1 MTPMAE
7 TAVSRKSALL
17 PAPVVSTM
25 RDLMPDVYKLLPPD
39 ITSEQFRAACW
50 LELTGNKDVP
60 ECVVESI
67 RDVIIYAANYGLMP
81 GRDCHFISYK
91 QKKYRGAKGLQ
102 CIPNYFGI
110 LRTLD
115 RTGKVRRAFAHPV
128 HEGDEWSF
136 DMFQDRPVH
145 RPAVTLGKT
154 PGKELFYYGAVMF
167 KAGDCAF
174 EVVSLEDLDAI
185 RRRAPGHDSGPW
197 VTDTVMMKRKS
208 AIKRVAKYVQLT
220 PDVRQFLEADDARE
234 HEDIPPVRHQQNVI
248 DLFGEGAD
256 PTAHI
261 PASTPPPAGAPES
274 PLMTRIEEALQ
285 RQGYSYEA
293 REAWWERTAATYP
306 DLGEPTT
313 LAMLYERLLSEH
325 AQEGHQDALG
335 ATKNPQEAPG
345 TVARETRPP
354 EPEKRL
360 DEEIDFFSE

>member
-1 MTPMAE
+1 MSE
-7 TAVSRKSALL
+7 TAVSRKAALL

-91 QKKYRGAKGLQ
+91 QKKYRGQKGLQ

-115 RTGKVRRAFAHPV
+115 RTGKVRRAFAHAV

-145 RPAVTLGKT
+145 RPAVTLGKA
-154 PGKELFYYGAVMF
+154 PGQELFYYGAVMF
-167 KAGDCAF
+167 KSGDCAF
-174 EVVSLEDLDAI
+174 EVVSLEDLEAI

-220 PDVRQFLEADDARE
+220 PDVRQFLEADDERE
-234 HEDIPPVRHQQNVI
+234 KEDIPQARHQQNVI
-248 DLFGEGAD
+248 DLFGEGSD

-261 PASTPPPAGAPES
+261 PAAVPQSVQPDN
-274 PLMTRIEEALQ
+274 PLIVRIEEVLTT
-285 RQGYSYEA
+285 RGLEYDA
-293 REAWWERTAATYP
+293 RAAWWERMAATYP
-306 DLGEPTT
+306 DLEEPTT
-313 LAMLYERLLSEH
+313 LAMVYAELVSEH
-325 AQEGHQDALG
+325 APRSHQDGPG
-335 ATKNPQEAPG
+335 ATKSPREGVTDVRTPQAP
-345 TVARETRPP
+345 REPG
-354 EPEKRL
+354 E
-360 DEEIDFFSE
+360 DIDFFSE

>member
-1 MTPMAE
+1 MAE
-7 TAVSRKSALL
+7 TAVSRKAALL

-167 KAGDCAF
+167 KSGDCAF

-197 VTDTVMMKRKS
+197 VTDPVMMKRKS

-220 PDVRQFLEADDARE
+220 PDVRQFLESDDERE
-234 HEDIPPVRHQQNVI
+234 KDDIPQARHQQNVI
-248 DLFGEGAD
+248 DLFGEGEGAN
-256 PTAHI
+256 PTAH
-261 PASTPPPAGAPES
+261 GAPAAVPPS
-274 PLMTRIEEALQ
+274 VHPDNPLIVRIEEVLTQ
-285 RQGYSYEA
+285 RGMDYDQRA
-293 REAWWERTAATYP
+293 DWWERRAATYF
-306 DLGEPTT
+306 DLEEPTT
-313 LAMLYERLLSEH
+313 LAMLYEELVSEH
-325 AQEGHQDALG
+325 APRS
-335 ATKNPQEAPG
+335 PQEP
-345 TVARETRPP
+345 R
-354 EPEKRL
+354 EPETPKQP
-360 DEEIDFFSE
+360 DDSIDFFSE

>member
-1 MTPMAE
+1 MSE

-60 ECVVESI
+60 ECVVDSI

-102 CIPNYFGI
+102 CIPNYFGVI
-110 LRTLD
+110 RTLD

-128 HEGDEWSF
+128 HEGDEFSF

-145 RPAVTLGKT
+145 RPAVTLGKQ
-154 PGKELFYYGAVMF
+154 PGAELFYYGAVMF
-167 KAGDCAF
+167 KDGSCAF
-174 EVVSLEDLDAI
+174 EVLSLEDLDLI

-197 VTDTVMMKRKS
+197 VSDTVMMKRKS

-220 PDVRQFLEADDARE
+220 PDLRQFFEADDERE
-234 HEDIPPVRHQQNVI
+234 REDIPAERHRQNVV

-256 PTAHI
+256 PTAHVA
-261 PASTPPPAGAPES
+261 PAAVSQPVEPVN
-274 PLMTRIEEALQ
+274 PLMGRIEEALTAS
-285 RQGYSYEA
+285 GLDYDA
-293 REAWWERTAATYP
+293 RADWWERMAATYP
-306 DLGEPTT
+306 DLEEPTT
-313 LAMLYERLLSEH
+313 LAMLYEQLLSEH
-325 AQEGHQDALG
+325 APRSPQDAPG
-335 ATKNPQEAPG
+335 STKNPPEAPR
-345 TVARETRPP
+345 TVAREERRPEFERRP
-354 EPEKRL
+354 
-360 DEEIDFFSE
+360 DEEIDFFSA